1 MDPEATLKDILDML
15 DTVSNPDLNERDLSD
30 ELWNLKY
37 GVFFY
42 SGWIDRVKRLDE
54 VKDEFIP
61 NFQNVVKEWLTNK
74 EARAYNAPAKN
85 QKQFWDDSTL
95 GRFDL

>member
-1 MDPEATLKDILDML
+1 MDPEATLKDILDMF
-15 DTVSNPDLNERDLSD
+15 DKVSNPDLNERDLGD

-37 GVFFY
+37 AVLFY
-42 SGWIDRVKRLDE
+42 SDWLK
-54 VKDEFIP
+54 KDGYSP

-74 EARAYNAPAKN
+74 ESQAYSPPAKN
-85 QKQFWDDSTL
+85 QKQLWDDSTL

>member
-1 MDPEATLKDILDML
+1 MDPEATLKDIFDMF
-15 DTVSNPDLNERDLSD
+15 DKVSNPDLNERDLGD

-37 GVFFY
+37 AVLFY
-42 SGWIDRVKRLDE
+42 SDWLK
-54 VKDEFIP
+54 KDGYSP

-74 EARAYNAPAKN
+74 ETQAYNAPIKN
-85 QKQFWDDSTL
+85 QKQLWDDSTL